1 MKEVFK
7 LQADVCKTLANAK
20 RLEIIYILK
29 DGEKSAGEIVSAMG
43 ISKANVSQH
52 LSVLRG
58 LGVLISRREGVN
70 IYYVIANPKIIEA
83 CTLMRE
89 VMLEG
94 IQAKNIIL
102 KKVEES

>member
-1 MKEVFK
+1 MKEIFK
-7 LQADVCKTLANAK
+7 LQADVCKTLANPK

-29 DGEKSAGEIVSAMG
+29 HGERSVGEIVEAMG

-58 LGVLISRREGVN
+58 VGVLKSRREGVS
-70 IYYVIANPKIIEA
+70 IYYSIANPKIIKA
-83 CTLMRE
+83 CSLMRE

-94 IQAKNIIL
+94 VEARSVLL
-102 KKVEES
+102 KKAKGK